1 MNASP
6 VAADTCRNCG
16 SDLPHAARFC
26 PVCGAQVN
34 EDSTVQA
41 DVPASETGP
50 VPVSMRRS
58 EPHWFGI
65 APPDVLLA
73 VAAIAFVIAIIL
85 FATGHWPYGLI
96 LLGAAALLL
105 AAFLEAARRRP
116 DSGVT
121 RASVDARERARSS
134 WETLRARQAA
144 TAETRRVQS
153 ALLLL
158 ESEQRSALQD
168 LGAAAHAQDSTAE
181 AIVRAR
187 LAELDAHE
195 AELRTQ
201 LDLAV
206 GKAHERIHKA
216 RLPVQETM
224 MVLPTEP
231 GPPPDEATPPQPAIV
246 PEPYPPPDEATPPQ
260 PARIPEPGPDPPSK
274 DQGYP

>member
-1 MNASP
+1 MSASQ
-6 VAADTCRNCG
+6 VAADTCPNCG
-16 SDLPHAARFC
+16 ADLPGAARFC
-26 PVCGAQVN
+26 PTCGAQV
-34 EDSTVQA
+34 DAGSTVRA
-41 DVPASETGP
+41 AVPPNETGP
-50 VPVSMRRS
+50 VPVSLQRS

-65 APPDVLLA
+65 APPHVLLA
-73 VAAIAFVIAIIL
+73 VAGIAFVFAVVL

-121 RASVDARERARSS
+121 RASIDARERARSS
-134 WETLRARQAA
+134 WETLRARQVA
-144 TAETRRVQS
+144 TVEARRIQS

-158 ESEQRSALQD
+158 ESDRRSALLD
-168 LGAAAHAQDSTAE
+168 LGAAAHARDATAE
-181 AIVRAR
+181 TAVRER

-195 AELRTQ
+195 TELRTR
-201 LDLAV
+201 LDGALGEAD
-206 GKAHERIHKA
+206 ERIRKA

-231 GPPPDEATPPQPAIV
+231 SPPPDEAAPPQPAIV

-274 DQGYP
+274 